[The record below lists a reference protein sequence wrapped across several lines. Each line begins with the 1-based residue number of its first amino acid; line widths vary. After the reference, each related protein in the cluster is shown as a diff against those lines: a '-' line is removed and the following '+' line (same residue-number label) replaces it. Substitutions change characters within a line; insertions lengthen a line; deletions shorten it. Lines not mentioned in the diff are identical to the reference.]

1 MSLKKNVTRGFFD
14 EFSHDLDPKNNSSV
28 KKERISPRLIVELDR
43 KEHFF
48 NREVSLLDFQERVL
62 DQAKDPR
69 HPLLERIKFLGIVAS
84 NLDEFFMVRMA
95 GLQEQVSLGVSKL
108 SVDGSSPS
116 DQLAIVRKLSTGIK
130 RKIDYC
136 FNEELIPELAS
147 NGIQL
152 LNYDSLD
159 SKCKREM
166 KDYFEGVIFPVL
178 TPLAHD
184 PSRPFPFISS
194 LSLNLAVIVKEKNGI
209 IRFAR
214 VKVPSTLP
222 RFLPVDFEGKSSKEL
237 SARTLRYTW
246 IEQVIAAHLDR
257 LFPEMEVVESYPF
270 RVIRSADMIIQEL
283 EAVDLLATIEASVQ
297 RRKFGRVVRVA
308 VDDAMP
314 GHIRKILVDNLELEE
329 QELHRV
335 KGPLGLNALVKFSGI
350 ERGDLKF
357 QNFSPRLLS
366 ASKGREEQ
374 RSIFAMIR
382 DRDVLLHHPY
392 DSFVPVVE
400 FLRQAAHDPHVLAIK
415 QTLYRVGK
423 DSPIVESLLEARRNG
438 KQVAVLVEL
447 KARFDEQSNIGWA
460 RALEREG
467 VHVTYGLPGL
477 KTHCKVALVVREEA
491 EGIRRYVHLATGN
504 YNVITARLY
513 SDVGMFTCNKEIGE
527 EASDLFNYL
536 TGYSAKQDF
545 KAMLVAPVT
554 LRQDLTRLIEREIK
568 HCQNGDGGHLIF
580 KMNSIVDK
588 QMIQLLYRASQCG
601 LKIDLL
607 VRGICCLRPNIKGLS
622 DNIRVVSIVGRFLE
636 HSRIYYFR
644 NAGTDDVYMGS
655 ADLMPRNLDSRVETL
670 AQVTEESSR
679 EELIHFLELQ
689 LSDNVNAYQL
699 KSDGSW
705 IQDHKES
712 RMVDSHLEMI
722 ERLEKTVDEASS

>member
-1 MSLKKNVTRGFFD
+1 MSLKKYITQGFPV
-14 EFSHDLDPKNNSSV
+14 EFSRGLKSKSDLSGKREGTSPHLVVDLDK
-28 KKERISPRLIVELDR
+28 

-48 NREVSLLDFQERVL
+48 NREVSLLDFQQRVL
-62 DQAKDPR
+62 DQARDPR
-69 HPLLERIKFLGIVAS
+69 NPLLERLKFLGIVAS

-95 GLQEQVSLGVSKL
+95 GLQEQVSAGVSG
-108 SVDGSSPS
+108 VPPDGASPS
-116 DQLAIVRKLSTGIK
+116 EQLATVRRLSTAIK
-130 RKIDYC
+130 RKISLC
-136 FNEELIPELAS
+136 FREEILPELAS

-152 LNYDSLD
+152 LDYASLNP
-159 SKCKREM
+159 KWQRRIKA
-166 KDYFEGVIFPVL
+166 YFEEVIFPVL

-194 LSLNLAVIVKEKNGI
+194 LSLNLAVIVKEKDGR

-222 RFLPVDFEGKSSKEL
+222 RFVPINPPEKKL
-237 SARTLRYTW
+237 SDERSPQTLIYTW
-246 IEQVIAAHLDR
+246 IEQVITAHLGR
-257 LFPEMEVVESYPF
+257 LFPGMEVVESYPF
-270 RVIRSADMIIQEL
+270 RVIRSADMVIQEI

-297 RRKFGRVVRVA
+297 KRRFGRVVRVA
-308 VDDAMP
+308 VNDAMP
-314 GHIRKILVDNLELEE
+314 RHVREILIDNLGLGE

-335 KGPLGLNALVKFSGI
+335 EGYLGLSALVKLSEI
-350 ERGDLKF
+350 ERNDLKF
-357 QNFSPRLLS
+357 PSFSPRLLLARKRQKDLFS
-366 ASKGREEQ
+366 T
-374 RSIFAMIR
+374 IR
-382 DRDVLLHHPY
+382 DKDILLHHPY

-400 FLRQAAHDPHVLAIK
+400 FLRRAAHDPDVLAIK

-423 DSPIVESLLEARRNG
+423 DSPVVEALLEARKNG

-477 KTHCKVALVVREEA
+477 KTHCKISLVVRKEPD
-491 EGIRRYVHLATGN
+491 GIRRYVHLATGN
-504 YNVITARLY
+504 YNVVTARLY
-513 SDVGMFTCNKEIGE
+513 SDVGIFTCRKEIGE

-536 TGYSAKQDF
+536 TGYSAKEDF
-545 KAMLVAPVT
+545 RAMLVAPVT
-554 LRQDLTRLIEREIK
+554 LRQSLTRLIEREIQ
-568 HCQNGDGGHLIF
+568 HGLNGNGGRLIF

-601 LKIDLL
+601 LKVDLL
-607 VRGICCLRPNIKGLS
+607 VRGICCLRPNVKGLS

-636 HSRIYYFR
+636 HSRIYYFK
-644 NAGTDDVYMGS
+644 NAGVPEIYIGS
-655 ADLMPRNLDSRVETL
+655 ADLMPRNLDARVEIL
-670 AQVTEESSR
+670 APVSEESSVG
-679 EELIHFLELQ
+679 ELINLLELQ

-705 IQDHKES
+705 VHTGKGDF
-712 RMVDSHLEMI
+712 RMVDSHLLMI
-722 ERLEKTVDEASS
+722 ERAESTVASSP